1 MPIALEEILETIRMT
16 EVEHFDIRTVT
27 MGISLLDCR
36 SDDFKRLKTNVYD
49 KIMRTAA
56 EHVTIAEQVE
66 SNYGISIA
74 NKRIAVT
81 PLAIAADGFYKEDFI
96 ELAQTLDRA
105 ADELGI
111 DYLGGFSALVQKG
124 FTRGDHSLIQAIPEA
139 LSVTNHI
146 CSSVNVASTKAGINM
161 DAVSMM
167 GEAIKQTA
175 EKTADRQAI
184 GCAKLVVFANV
195 PEDNPFIAGAFHGVS
210 EPDVTINVGIS
221 GPGVIL
227 RAIKEAPDDLDF
239 ASLGERIRRMAFK
252 ITRAGE
258 FIGKEVA
265 AKQNVPYGIVDIS
278 LAPTPLPGDS
288 VADILKAM
296 GLEDVGATGTTAAL
310 ALLNDSVKRG
320 GLMASSHVGGMSGAF
335 IPVSEDEGM
344 ILAAQKG
351 HISLE
356 KLEAMTSV
364 CSVGLDMVAVPGKTP
379 ASVLAGMIA
388 DECAIGMTN
397 NKTTAVRVIP
407 VPGKDVGDM
416 VDYGGLLGAAPIMP
430 VSQLNNSIF
439 INRGGRLPAPTK
451 GINN

>member
-36 SDDFKRLKTNVYD
+36 SDDFKRLKTNIYE

-56 EHVTIAEQVE
+56 EHVSVARQVE

-74 NKRIAVT
+74 NKRLSVT

-96 ELAQTLDRA
+96 ELAQIMDRA
-105 ADELGI
+105 ADELGV
-111 DYLGGFSALVQKG
+111 DYLGGFSSLVQKG
-124 FTRGDHSLIQAIPEA
+124 FTRGDYGLIQAIPEA
-139 LSVTNHI
+139 LAGTKHI

-161 DAVSMM
+161 DAVAMM
-167 GEAIKQTA
+167 GDIIKQTA
-175 EKTADRQAI
+175 ERTADQLAI
-184 GCAKLVVFANV
+184 GCAKLVVFANA

-210 EPDVTINVGIS
+210 EPDVVINVGIS

-239 ASLGERIRRMAFK
+239 ASLGDRIRRMAFK

-344 ILAAQKG
+344 IKAVQKG

-379 ASVLAGMIA
+379 ASVLSGMIA

-407 VPGKDVGDM
+407 VPGKDVGDL

-430 VSQLNNSIF
+430 VSQLKNNIF
-439 INRGGRLPAPTK
+439 INRGGRLPAPTR

>member
-36 SDDFKRLKTNVYD
+36 SDDLKRMKTNIYD

-56 EHVTIAEQVE
+56 EHVATARKVE
-66 SNYGISIA
+66 SDYGISIA
-74 NKRIAVT
+74 NKRISVT
-81 PLAIAADGFYKEDFI
+81 PMAIVADGHHPEDFI
-96 ELAQTLDRA
+96 DLAKVMDRA
-105 ADELGI
+105 GDELGI
-111 DYLGGFSALVQKG
+111 DYIGGFSALVQKG
-124 FTRGDHSLIQAIPEA
+124 FTMGDRSLIKAIPETLA
-139 LSVTNHI
+139 STNHI

-161 DAVSMM
+161 DAVKMM
-167 GEAIKQTA
+167 GETVKLTA
-175 EKTADRQAI
+175 EKTADRDAI

-227 RAIKEAPDDLDF
+227 RAVKEAPNDLDF
-239 ASLGERIRRMAFK
+239 SQLGERIKNMAFK

-258 FIGKEVA
+258 FIGKKVA
-265 AKQNVPYGIVDIS
+265 AMQSVPYGIVDIS

-344 ILAAQKG
+344 IHAVQKG

-364 CSVGLDMVAVPGKTP
+364 CSVGIDMAAIPGSTP
-379 ASVLAGMIA
+379 ASVISGLIA

-397 NKTTAVRVIP
+397 NKTTAVRIIP
-407 VPGKDVGDM
+407 VPGKEAGDL

-430 VSQLNNSIF
+430 ISQLDNNIF
-439 INRGGRLPAPTK
+439 VDRGGRFPPPTK